1 MSLLPQVVWPAAAWP
16 SKPLSTIP
24 QPFLQNRRCL
34 ALGPAQKTVF
44 LLEYIDSLLLLFFV
58 VAEASVWCQ
67 HSTAAAAAA
76 DAKPR
81 HRSNT
86 ACLS

>member
-16 SKPLSTIP
+16 SKSLSTIP

-67 HSTAAAAAA
+67 HGTAAAAAA